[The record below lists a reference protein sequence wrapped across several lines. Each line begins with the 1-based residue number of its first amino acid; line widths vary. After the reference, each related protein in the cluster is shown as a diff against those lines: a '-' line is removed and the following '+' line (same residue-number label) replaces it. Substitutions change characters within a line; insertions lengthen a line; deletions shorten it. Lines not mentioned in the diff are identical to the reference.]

1 MIFSSK
7 KCVLAISILS
17 LLSGSSLY
25 GMSYSEPEAGA
36 AAARHW
42 ACRTGVAVG
51 NHLRDGVVSAADNVV
66 EDAAKCVILATAGY
80 VVTEATRRLFESQ
93 TEKDLR
99 ASEELE
105 KRRLVVKR
113 TREALKE
120 CGSDE
125 DVRTAGLLVELS
137 KRSKALENQAA
148 KLLGVELSAA
158 TA

>member
-25 GMSYSEPEAGA
+25 GISDSEPGA

-42 ACRTGVAVG
+42 TYRTGAEVG
-51 NHLRDGVVSAADNVV
+51 NHLRDDVVSAADNFV
-66 EDAAKCVILATAGY
+66 EDAVKCVILATARY
-80 VVTEATRRLFESQ
+80 VVTEATHRLFESQ